1 LNHLKRIS
9 LFHILCALTALGVG
23 LASCAPATGNPI
35 DTATALAKPT
45 EVAATVATE
54 TLEPA
59 TATATKLATATPE
72 PTPTAKAPS
81 HEEIIANAENRPV
94 EFDYLNSPKYLEELK
109 LKESRGE
116 LPKVHE
122 YVNYVSPGTI
132 DLLFDQAPSSIF
144 KKYGVDGAI
153 EFSDAKKWAQN
164 MQRPWTTV
172 DAGYTEIGKAKV
184 GFFVYRLQNPDGS
197 IAYLG
202 NIFIPIGNLSTAD
215 EFKHWI
221 ATEVQRYPV
230 PGMFTSSDGCVKF
243 IQGYSSTTQDIT
255 DYCQLLGGNPESAL
269 PKSALRAWN
278 KTGILMFNSNTIP
291 WSQAMNMPIKY

>member
-1 LNHLKRIS
+1 
-9 LFHILCALTALGVG
+9 
-23 LASCAPATGNPI
+23 
-35 DTATALAKPT
+35 
-45 EVAATVATE
+45 
-54 TLEPA
+54 
-59 TATATKLATATPE
+59 
-72 PTPTAKAPS
+72 
-81 HEEIIANAENRPV
+81 
-94 EFDYLNSPKYLEELK
+94 LK

-132 DLLFDQAPSSIF
+132 DLLFDQAPSSVF
-144 KKYGVDGAI
+144 KKYGVMGAI
-153 EFSDAKKWAQN
+153 EFSDAKKWAQD

-215 EFKHWI
+215 EFKNWI
-221 ATEVQRYPV
+221 ATEVNRYPT
-230 PGMFTSSDGCVKF
+230 PGMFTSSDGCAKF
-243 IQGYSSTTQDIT
+243 IQRYSSQDIT